1 MHDLSTYPFIAY
13 SSFISRAKSE
23 VPTTAT
29 TKTATTKTATTKT
42 ATTITV
48 TTIPAATIAT
58 TATTTKITTRAFCRW
73 RWGGLYL

>member
-29 TKTATTKTATTKT
+29 TKTATT
-42 ATTITV
+42 ITV
-48 TTIPAATIAT
+48 TTIPAATITT